1 MLPRLA
7 PLLALGPFLKPY
19 RGQIA
24 LAFVALVVAAGAT
37 LTVPMAFRSLIDLG
51 FSAANAEHINCHF
64 LVLLGVAAVLAVFTA
79 ARFFIV
85 SWLGER
91 VTADIRS
98 AVYRNVIQMPPAFF
112 ETTRTGEVLSRLTT
126 DTTLVETV
134 VGTSLSLGLRNLF
147 LFAGGLVMLTV
158 TSPRLTAYILGLL
171 VLVVMPAI
179 VFGRRVRRMS
189 RSSQDKVADASAI
202 AAETL
207 NAVSTVQAYTH
218 ETIESER
225 FRGAVEDAFAAALR
239 RIRARSAL
247 TLLVILLIFGSI
259 VLVLWLGAQD
269 VLGGRISGGQLSAF
283 VLYALLVA
291 GSLGAL
297 AEVWGDLQRASG
309 ATERLLELHQA
320 RPEIA
325 SPAAPQQFEACSGA
339 VTFDNV
345 SFSYPSRPD
354 VHALRHF
361 TLHVAPGETVA
372 LVGRSGAGKS
382 TVFQLLLRYYDPQ
395 EGAVKVDGH
404 DIRQL
409 ALEELRRRI
418 GVVAQDAVVFSTD
431 AAGNIG
437 YGRAGASD
445 AEIREAATRAYADEF
460 ISRLPQGYATFLGE
474 RGMRIS
480 GGQKQRIAIARAL
493 LKNPPIL
500 LLDEATSALDSE
512 SEARVQAAIDNAARD
527 RTVLVIAHRLS
538 TVRKADRIV
547 VLDHGAIQAAG
558 THDEL
563 LRSSPLYARLA
574 ARQFDLPNRDE
585 NEGVAAAAIS

>member
-1 MLPRLA
+1 MFPRLA

-19 RGQIA
+19 RGRIA
-24 LAFVALVVAAGAT
+24 LAFIALVIAAGAT

-51 FSAANAEHINCHF
+51 FSAANAEQINRHF
-64 LVLLGVAAVLAVFTA
+64 LFLLLVAAVLATFTA
-79 ARFFIV
+79 ARFFVV

-91 VTADIRS
+91 VTADLRS
-98 AVYRNVIQMPPAFF
+98 AVYRTIIHMSPAFF
-112 ETTRTGEVLSRLTT
+112 ETTKTGEVLSRLTT
-126 DTTLVETV
+126 DTTVVETV

-147 LFAGGLVMLTV
+147 LFAGGLIMLTV
-158 TSPRLTAYILGLL
+158 TSPRLTGYIVGLL
-171 VLVVMPAI
+171 VLVVMPVI

-202 AAETL
+202 AGETI
-207 NAVSTVQAYTH
+207 NAISTVQAYTH

-225 FRGAVEDAFAAALR
+225 FRGAVEAAFLAALR

-247 TLLVILLIFGSI
+247 TLLVILLVFASI

-309 ATERLLELHQA
+309 AMERLLELHQA
-320 RPEIA
+320 QPDIA
-325 SPAAPQQFEACSGA
+325 SPPAPRRLDACAGA
-339 VTFDNV
+339 VSFENV

-372 LVGRSGAGKS
+372 LVGPSGAGKS

-395 EGAVKVDGH
+395 NGVVSLDGR

-409 ALEELRRRI
+409 ALTDLRGQL
-418 GVVAQDAVVFSTD
+418 GVVAQDSVIFSTD
-431 AAGNIG
+431 AAGNIA
-437 YGRAGASD
+437 YGRPGA
-445 AEIREAATRAYADEF
+445 AETEIREAASCAHADEF
-460 ISRLPQGYATFLGE
+460 ISRLPDGYATFLGE
-474 RGMRIS
+474 RGMRLS

-512 SEARVQAAIDNAARD
+512 SEARVQAAIENAARN
-527 RTVLVIAHRLS
+527 RSVLVIAHRLS

-547 VLDHGAIQAAG
+547 VLDHGTIQAIG

-563 LRSSPLYARLA
+563 VQTSPLYARLA
-574 ARQFDLPNRDE
+574 ARQFDLCHRGQ
-585 NEGVAAAAIS
+585 NEAEEAALT